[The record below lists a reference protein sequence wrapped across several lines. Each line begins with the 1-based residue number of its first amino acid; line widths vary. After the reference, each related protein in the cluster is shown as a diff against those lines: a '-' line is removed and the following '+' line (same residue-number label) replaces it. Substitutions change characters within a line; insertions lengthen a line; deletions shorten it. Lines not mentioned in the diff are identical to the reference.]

1 MIAVGGEYSDP
12 LSCRNLNIPFI
23 LISAGVCNILA
34 AVTNAGITFV
44 KVQDVRLAVR
54 FISAMILLMIYLW
67 ASIMT
72 YSSYR
77 TVQHN
82 DPSQDNYCNALLFRF
97 TFVLVLVFWC
107 FYLIFAIGL
116 AVLMCVRWRRGQAVI
131 KDDDDSEIEA

>member
-1 MIAVGGEYSDP
+1 MIAVGSEFADRT
-12 LSCRNLNIPFI
+12 SCNLNIPFI
-23 LISAGVCNILA
+23 LISAGIFNILA